1 MVKWL
6 FLPVLVLLYL
16 PAWGETAAECRLLP
30 HAMGESC
37 VPGQPRRVAV
47 LDTGELDMALALGV
61 TPIAATTAYQVGQ
74 FPAYLGLAVPPVSL
88 GVVQE
93 PDLER
98 LMRLQPDLILS
109 SRLRHGRLYPL
120 LSGIAPTVFS
130 ESVGASWAENFLL
143 FAKALGREQEA
154 ERRLAAIDARCRR
167 IAALHARKG
176 HPTLSLVRS
185 MQNHVRLYLGDS
197 FIGSLL
203 QRCGLGNPAAQV
215 RDGLIHPSTPLRHRQ
230 LTSPRHIEALDGDI
244 ILLSEFAPGKGS
256 LIRRWQDSAFWSLL
270 GGRLYEVDD
279 GYWMLGIG
287 PLAAEKVLMDLE
299 RIIDDYPPR

>member
-1 MVKWL
+1 
-6 FLPVLVLLYL
+6 
-16 PAWGETAAECRLLP
+16 
-30 HAMGESC
+30 MGESC
-37 VPGQPRRVAV
+37 VPEQPRRVAV

-74 FPAYLGLAVPPVSL
+74 FPAYLALETPPVAL
-88 GVVQE
+88 GVMQE

-98 LMRLQPDLILS
+98 LLRLRPDLILG

-120 LSGIAPTVFS
+120 LSGVAPTVFS
-130 ESVGASWAENFLL
+130 ESVGAGWAENFRL
-143 FAKALGREQEA
+143 FARALDREPQA

-176 HPTLSLVRS
+176 YPTLSLVRS
-185 MQNHVRLYLGDS
+185 MQTHVRLYLSDS
-197 FIGSLL
+197 FVGSLL
-203 QRCGLGNPAAQV
+203 ARCGLDRPASQAGV
-215 RDGLIHPSTPLRHRQ
+215 GFARQ
-230 LTSPRHIEALDGDI
+230 LASPRHIEALDGDI
-244 ILLSEFAPGKGS
+244 ILLSEYAPEKGS
-256 LIRRWQDSAFWSLL
+256 LVRRWQDSAFWSLL

-299 RIIDDYPPR
+299 RIIDDYHPR

>member
-1 MVKWL
+1 MVKRI
-6 FLPVLVLLYL
+6 FLPLLVLLHL
-16 PAWGETAAECRLLP
+16 PAWGETAAGCRLLS

-37 VPGQPRRVAV
+37 VPEQPRRVAV

-61 TPIAATTAYQVGQ
+61 TPIAATTPYQVGQ
-74 FPAYLGLAVPPVSL
+74 FPAYLALAAAPVSL

-98 LMRLQPDLILS
+98 LMRLQPDLILG

-120 LSGIAPTVFS
+120 LSGVAPTVFS
-130 ESVGASWAENFLL
+130 ESVGAGWAENFRL
-143 FAKALGREQEA
+143 FARALDREPEA

-167 IAALHARKG
+167 IATLHARKG

-185 MQNHVRLYLGDS
+185 MQTHVRLYLRDS
-197 FIGSLL
+197 FVGSLL
-203 QRCGLGNPAAQV
+203 VRCGLDRPASQA
-215 RDGLIHPSTPLRHRQ
+215 GGGFARQ
-230 LTSPRHIEALDGDI
+230 LASPRHIDALDGDI
-244 ILLSEFAPGKGS
+244 ILLSEYAPGKGS
-256 LIRRWQDSAFWSLL
+256 LIRRWQDSAFWSRLD
-270 GGRLYEVDD
+270 GRLYEVDD

-287 PLAAEKVLMDLE
+287 PLAAERILMDLE

>member
-1 MVKWL
+1 MVTWL
-6 FLPVLVLLYL
+6 FLPLLVLLHP
-16 PAWGETAAECRLLP
+16 PAWGEKAAECRLLP

-37 VPGQPRRVAV
+37 VPAQPRRVAV

-61 TPIAATTAYQVGQ
+61 TPIAATTPYQVGQ
-74 FPAYLGLAVPPVSL
+74 FPAYLAPAVPPVSL

-98 LMRLQPDLILS
+98 LMQLQPDLILG

-120 LSGIAPTVFS
+120 LSGMAPTVFS
-130 ESVGASWAENFLL
+130 ENVGAGWAENFLL
-143 FAKALGREQEA
+143 FARALGREPQA

-176 HPTLSLVRS
+176 YPTLSLVRS
-185 MQNHVRLYLGDS
+185 MQTHVRLYLRDS
-197 FIGSLL
+197 FVGSLL
-203 QRCGLGNPAAQV
+203 ARCGLDRPAFQA
-215 RDGLIHPSTPLRHRQ
+215 GGGFARQ
-230 LTSPRHIEALDGDI
+230 LASPRHIAALDGDI
-244 ILLSEFAPGKGS
+244 ILLSEYAPEKGS
-256 LIRRWQDSAFWSLL
+256 LIRRWRDSAFWPLL

-299 RIIDDYPPR
+299 RIIDDYSPR

>member
-1 MVKWL
+1 VVRRF
-6 FLPVLVLLYL
+6 FLPLLVLLHP

-37 VPGQPRRVAV
+37 VPAQPRRVAV

-61 TPIAATTAYQVGQ
+61 TPIAATTPYQVGQ
-74 FPAYLGLAVPPVSL
+74 FPAYLAPAVPPVAL

-98 LMRLQPDLILS
+98 LLQLQPDLILG

-120 LSGIAPTVFS
+120 LSGMAPTVFS
-130 ESVGASWAENFLL
+130 ESVGAGWAENFLL
-143 FAKALGREQEA
+143 FARALDREPQA

-185 MQNHVRLYLGDS
+185 MQTHVRLYLRDS
-197 FIGSLL
+197 FVGSLL
-203 QRCGLGNPAAQV
+203 ARCGLDRPASQA
-215 RDGLIHPSTPLRHRQ
+215 GGGFARQ
-230 LTSPRHIEALDGDI
+230 LASPRHIEALDGDI
-244 ILLSEFAPGKGS
+244 ILLSEYAPEKGS
-256 LIRRWQDSAFWSLL
+256 LIRRWQDSAFWPLL

-299 RIIDDYPPR
+299 RIIDDYSPR